1 MAKGETKKTNEML
14 AQEQKKTNSQFDNFT
29 NTQAARSNDAYG
41 RSNDLYGEVKSGYG
55 DMAKG
60 NLVGGGAFPLA
71 GAGGSGGGGN
81 AGYDLSPTYG
91 AVKSS
96 YNDFMNGGGVDAGA
110 LRAAQGNLLEI
121 GGSGGFDPDARNRI
135 LGDASMYRDFAK
147 TGGISEPDRA
157 RMRGGGVYDEFA
169 KTGGVSAQD
178 ATNLRSRGNAPISAM
193 YGGMTEEMN
202 RARRIRGGSSAMG
215 NAQAL
220 QMARDRSK
228 ASAEAALSTEL
239 GITDRTREGR
249 QWGAQGMTQSEGA
262 LQDLLTRNQLAGIG
276 GAASTESNLWNSI
289 AQNRTGASTG
299 YGNVEVG
306 AQGLIQKGKMFG
318 TQGMEGIAGAET
330 SAAASQ
336 AAAGAA
342 NSRQGYEDQME
353 QLRLKEG
360 LRSEGL
366 SGLYGLRG
374 QVPGEVANYDQNI
387 LQGIGGRGGLVND
400 QLGMRYN
407 AQGNNTNGWQQAA
420 QIGGQILGGAGGIAG
435 GLMTGAGQLRPP
447 ARPPNLPVNSG
458 WAGSGYGG

>member
-1 MAKGETKKTNEML
+1 MAKGETKKTNQML
-14 AQEQKKTNSQFDNFT
+14 EQERTKTNQQFDTFT
-29 NTQAARSNDAYG
+29 NAQAG
-41 RSNDLYGEVKSGYG
+41 RSNEAYDRSNALYGDISSGYG

-60 NLVGGGAFPLA
+60 NLVGGGQFPLA
-71 GAGGSGGGGN
+71 GAGGSGGGGA

-91 AVKSS
+91 AVKNS
-96 YNDFMNGGGVDAGA
+96 YNDFMTGGGVDAGA

-121 GGSGGFDPDARNRI
+121 GGSGGFDPAARERI
-135 LGDASMYRDFAK
+135 LGDAGMYRDFAK

-157 RMRGGGVYDEFA
+157 RMRGGGVYDEFSR
-169 KTGGVSAQD
+169 TGGVSAQD
-178 ATNLRSRGNAPISAM
+178 AANLRSRGNAPISAM

-249 QWGAQGMTQSEGA
+249 QWGAQGMTQSESA

-289 AQNRTGASTG
+289 AQNRTGASSA
-299 YGNVEVG
+299 YGNVETG

-330 SAAASQ
+330 SSAASH
-336 AAAGAA
+336 AAAGASNA
-342 NSRQGYEDQME
+342 RAQYEDQME
-353 QLRLKEG
+353 QLRLREG

-374 QVPGEVANYDQNI
+374 QAPGEVGMYDQNI
-387 LQGIGGRGGLVND
+387 LAGIGGRAGLSND

-407 AQGNNTNGWQQAA
+407 AQGNNTSPWQTA
-420 QIGGQILGGAGGIAG
+420 GNILGAGAGIAG
-435 GLMTGAGQLRPP
+435 GLMTGGANLIAARKPP
-447 ARPPNLPVNSG
+447 VV
-458 WAGSGYGG
+458 